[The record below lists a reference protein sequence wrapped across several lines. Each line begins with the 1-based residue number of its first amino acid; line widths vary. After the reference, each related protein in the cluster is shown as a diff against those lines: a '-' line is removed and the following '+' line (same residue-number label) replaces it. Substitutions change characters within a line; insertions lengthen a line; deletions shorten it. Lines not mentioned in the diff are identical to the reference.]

1 MAKPKNTAEQA
12 DAQPSLVMDD
22 TAAAAAVA
30 DQSLADAAGGE
41 ALVAGENPAQAP
53 AADANTA
60 DAQTLAQAAD
70 DQSANAQQTAQ
81 AQTAAGDGETN
92 DGETRDGEQANSG
105 EPVVCR
111 LLLDFDIDGASYHC
125 NSVVRFAA
133 DQAAQLAERG
143 IVDTDQGAID
153 YCINELGAVVFDHQ
167 PVAAAE

>member
-1 MAKPKNTAEQA
+1 MARNKNSAEQA

-22 TAAAAAVA
+22 PTAAAAVA
-30 DQSLADAAGGE
+30 DQSLADTAGGE
-41 ALVAGENPAQAP
+41 TLVAGEDAAQTA
-53 AADANTA
+53 AADTNTA
-60 DAQTLAQAAD
+60 DPQALAQTAD

-81 AQTAAGDGETN
+81 AQTGGGETN

-111 LLLDFDIDGASYHC
+111 LLLDFDIDGVSYHC

-133 DQAAQLAERG
+133 VQAAKLAELG